1 MSEEALQRAK
11 LRWKKLRN
19 DVKTRAA
26 NKRLESMELE
36 FLGEAE
42 GKSFWFNDEDGS
54 PGGRINRERSPL
66 LFSAKRDHLSDKEQ
80 FFWNN
85 MIEKYLYPLNPTPD
99 EKKRVADELKEFKTQ
114 VSLGFVLVNI
124 MWVTAIFMLQAYQD
138 VLGMRWPLGA
148 KGPNLV
154 FDQADLE
161 KANVI
166 TLNYEYLQL
175 DPIGLVFVVAF
186 IVVICLMT
194 IGMLMHR
201 VVTLEQIVAHT
212 KLRKKEVVAERPID
226 VLENMRADY
235 REDKRRLGDGE
246 TMKEKVEYYLQTQE
260 RKLNQKHGK
269 RNGILS
275 RGGT

>member
-1 MSEEALQRAK
+1 MKMKSLIQAL
-11 LRWKKLRN
+11 
-19 DVKTRAA
+19 
-26 NKRLESMELE
+26 
-36 FLGEAE
+36 
-42 GKSFWFNDEDGS
+42 FWFNDSDTS
-54 PGGRINRERSPL
+54 PAGRINKERSPL
-66 LFSAKRDHLSDKEQ
+66 LFHAKREVLDPKEYY
-80 FFWNN
+80 FWKY
-85 MIEKYLYPLNPTPD
+85 MIEKYLYPLNPSKE
-99 EKKRVADELKEFKTQ
+99 EKAKTAEELKNFKTQ
-114 VSLGFVLVNI
+114 ISLGFVLVNI

-148 KGPNLV
+148 KGPFLF

-175 DPIGLVFVVAF
+175 DPIGLVFVIAF

-212 KLRKKEVVAERPID
+212 KLRKKEIVAERPID
-226 VLENMRADY
+226 ILENMRVAF
-235 REDKRRLGDGE
+235 REDKRKLGDGI
-246 TMKEKVEYYLQTQE
+246 TMQEKVEFFLQAEE

-269 RNGILS
+269 RNGIVS
-275 RGGT
+275 RGQS